1 MADEDE
7 DSTLLCGSKGL
18 ITLDEQ
24 HHYVR
29 AKQQVDASDAECG
42 RYNILLDEVRQQLW
56 QCRERLQVL
65 SSRREQAAAQA
76 RHAAHTGR
84 HASLGYLRDRLAGL
98 EANVAQQQHRRHWLT
113 HRLVTLEKYAAAA
126 AFDDGKLVSTKF
138 FVNEMEKD
146 FERRKQAQ
154 KSCYIQREEKL
165 AKIYEDKVRRREE
178 RSRRTLRTMAARED
192 QLRRQAED
200 AAARMDVHVSNT
212 LKTLHKQHKQQLLAS
227 ERQRQRRSDAVRQF
241 ARQLEYTR
249 EVLRVQQQ
257 LPARAPGEA
266 AGEHSALSSG
276 TQKLQAHLEQRRA
289 TRAAA
294 EQCRVDT
301 AARQRDNTRRIVA
314 RLVQEERR
322 RLQSPRPPPAP
333 LRPRRPGRST
343 RPRSLP
349 PLTAESGQLPDS
361 TTGIEQSASPDSGGA
376 GEEAGRSAETT
387 VSAIA
392 RPTDS
397 ASADGLTDSAG
408 QHEDMHTLSSP
419 DSSGS
424 STPPRGP
431 TSDAHGR
438 ARASRLSSGDLE
450 RLQHLLETS
459 AKGGGGDDEGDDLGD
474 EGSLGGSLGSVG
486 RQWMKRRPDMPVERP
501 PVTSDPCPFSWKPDV
516 IEFKDFQVGWTYYR
530 RVSIV
535 NLSRTRSSCRYIG
548 LFEHNYYQLEQPL
561 AESLR
566 VHFQPPGFLGTG
578 LAAKLELEFTPR
590 MLGDGECLV
599 RFQAPN
605 GEFQV
610 PVRFVAQRAEPRL
623 DRRAVEFGDLVL
635 GTRVKRSVVLRNTG
649 SKGCRFTV
657 RPLVPT
663 PTGSAE
669 EERTESQRQ
678 VTSAAAE
685 HSAVAVDRPGRAP
698 RGGTAGSVGA
708 VAITIA
714 PRGGT
719 AGSVGAVVPISSSP
733 DGAAV
738 VSTSPTSSP
747 APATNDSPAPATT
760 ASPALASGSAGNS
773 GASSSAGPAAS
784 TTSPEPAVTTSTE
797 QQPTSAKTAT
807 DIVSSILDQL
817 FDRLPIID
825 FDGGLGVCG
834 SGEGELPAGGRARL
848 HLGCV
853 ADLEGAWRQQFVVEF
868 DDPNCEP
875 FTLTASYSGHEFPIS
890 VRNPHL
896 SLDICLCGLTYW
908 DTFEIVNTGKV
919 ASRVRTV
926 VPDDMKPFVDI
937 QGSPAL
943 VQADNSF
950 KVKIFFKPKR
960 SLLSPPHRFFDPATH
975 ILDFPVSFHVD
986 AGSLGASLGG
996 ARGAPIVGS
1005 VQAAVSSNHV
1015 WLKPERVEFG
1025 RVTLLESACRRVQL
1039 TNGGLTVQQ
1048 CHFTGLPDS
1057 VTVQPGNGG
1066 AVLLPGETVP
1076 LDVIFSPSV
1085 SGQHQFSLV
1094 VETLDGGRA
1103 TVTCHGLATTPPLS
1117 LSATSIKLSGVP
1129 VQGEKKAA
1137 VYVQCPKVPL
1147 AEEKFF
1153 AMGGSFEFQPP
1164 DGIPV
1169 AIHPMVGF
1177 VPYKQSRRVEVTV
1190 SPILDPTEV
1199 RITASLLRYEQL
1211 EMERAAEPEVS
1222 AKGDKNKKKGRK
1234 KSAERPQM
1242 ILCPEPSTIH
1252 PGSDLYREAQQVL
1265 LRTYEPATYRYVIPC
1280 CVRHGDT
1287 GQESSGPCD
1296 VLYLEVVCTTAAPH
1310 LVPASSLCLDFGPRV
1325 LRAPAYLEVALEG
1338 AGEGPLRPRA
1348 SALDPH
1354 GPFRLVEPLREVPPG
1369 ERSVARVCYTP
1380 ERLSQELEFWNI
1392 TGGNT
1397 NLRYALYGRGVKQ
1410 EFSFTPEDG
1419 IINMGKAKLG
1429 KASKKQITVTNECEA
1444 PLEFAV
1450 ELVPAPPLLPA
1461 DPEVKSR
1468 GSGSARGDRR
1478 SGRREPE
1485 PQPALAAAWAVSA
1498 QRLEVGPYRTA
1509 TLEVL
1514 LTPTEEALYEAQLV
1528 LRLFKRLD
1536 ELVFTATGKTPGYKA
1551 PKVEKS
1557 AKEKDGKKKSAEK
1570 SAGHSA
1576 EKSGKGKKKK

>member
-649 SKGCRFTV
+649 SKGW
-657 RPLVPT
+657 
-663 PTGSAE
+663 
-669 EERTESQRQ
+669 
-678 VTSAAAE
+678 
-685 HSAVAVDRPGRAP
+685 
-698 RGGTAGSVGA
+698 
-708 VAITIA
+708 
-714 PRGGT
+714 
-719 AGSVGAVVPISSSP
+719 
-733 DGAAV
+733 
-738 VSTSPTSSP
+738 
-747 APATNDSPAPATT
+747 
-760 ASPALASGSAGNS
+760 NS

-868 DDPNCEP
+868 DDPSCEP

-960 SLLSPPHRFFDPATH
+960 SLLSPPHRFFDPGTH

-1094 VETLDGGRA
+1094 VETLDGGR
-1103 TVTCHGLATTPPLS
+1103 
-1117 LSATSIKLSGVP
+1117 
-1129 VQGEKKAA
+1129 
-1137 VYVQCPKVPL
+1137 
-1147 AEEKFF
+1147 
-1153 AMGGSFEFQPP
+1153 
-1164 DGIPV
+1164 
-1169 AIHPMVGF
+1169 
-1177 VPYKQSRRVEVTV
+1177 
-1190 SPILDPTEV
+1190 
-1199 RITASLLRYEQL
+1199 
-1211 EMERAAEPEVS
+1211 
-1222 AKGDKNKKKGRK
+1222 
-1234 KSAERPQM
+1234 
-1242 ILCPEPSTIH
+1242 
-1252 PGSDLYREAQQVL
+1252 
-1265 LRTYEPATYRYVIPC
+1265 
-1280 CVRHGDT
+1280 
-1287 GQESSGPCD
+1287 
-1296 VLYLEVVCTTAAPH
+1296 
-1310 LVPASSLCLDFGPRV
+1310 
-1325 LRAPAYLEVALEG
+1325 
-1338 AGEGPLRPRA
+1338 
-1348 SALDPH
+1348 
-1354 GPFRLVEPLREVPPG
+1354 
-1369 ERSVARVCYTP
+1369 
-1380 ERLSQELEFWNI
+1380 
-1392 TGGNT
+1392 
-1397 NLRYALYGRGVKQ
+1397 
-1410 EFSFTPEDG
+1410 
-1419 IINMGKAKLG
+1419 
-1429 KASKKQITVTNECEA
+1429 
-1444 PLEFAV
+1444 
-1450 ELVPAPPLLPA
+1450 
-1461 DPEVKSR
+1461 
-1468 GSGSARGDRR
+1468 
-1478 SGRREPE
+1478 
-1485 PQPALAAAWAVSA
+1485 
-1498 QRLEVGPYRTA
+1498 
-1509 TLEVL
+1509 
-1514 LTPTEEALYEAQLV
+1514 
-1528 LRLFKRLD
+1528 
-1536 ELVFTATGKTPGYKA
+1536 
-1551 PKVEKS
+1551 
-1557 AKEKDGKKKSAEK
+1557 
-1570 SAGHSA
+1570 
-1576 EKSGKGKKKK
+1576 

>member
-65 SSRREQAAAQA
+65 SGRREQAAAQA

-165 AKIYEDKVRRREE
+165 AKIYE
-178 RSRRTLRTMAARED
+178 
-192 QLRRQAED
+192 
-200 AAARMDVHVSNT
+200 
-212 LKTLHKQHKQQLLAS
+212 
-227 ERQRQRRSDAVRQF
+227 
-241 ARQLEYTR
+241 LEYTR

-266 AGEHSALSSG
+266 TAEHSAISSG

-322 RLQSPRPPPAP
+322 RL
-333 LRPRRPGRST
+333 
-343 RPRSLP
+343 
-349 PLTAESGQLPDS
+349 
-361 TTGIEQSASPDSGGA
+361 
-376 GEEAGRSAETT
+376 
-387 VSAIA
+387 A
-392 RPTDS
+392 R
-397 ASADGLTDSAG
+397 
-408 QHEDMHTLSSP
+408 EDMHTLSSP

-501 PVTSDPCPFSWKPDV
+501 QVTSDPCPFSWKPDV

-649 SKGCRFTV
+649 K
-657 RPLVPT
+657 
-663 PTGSAE
+663 
-669 EERTESQRQ
+669 
-678 VTSAAAE
+678 
-685 HSAVAVDRPGRAP
+685 
-698 RGGTAGSVGA
+698 
-708 VAITIA
+708 
-714 PRGGT
+714 
-719 AGSVGAVVPISSSP
+719 
-733 DGAAV
+733 
-738 VSTSPTSSP
+738 
-747 APATNDSPAPATT
+747 
-760 ASPALASGSAGNS
+760 
-773 GASSSAGPAAS
+773 
-784 TTSPEPAVTTSTE
+784 PAVTTSTE

-1177 VPYKQSRRVEVTV
+1177 VPYKQ
-1190 SPILDPTEV
+1190 
-1199 RITASLLRYEQL
+1199 
-1211 EMERAAEPEVS
+1211 
-1222 AKGDKNKKKGRK
+1222 
-1234 KSAERPQM
+1234 
-1242 ILCPEPSTIH
+1242 C
-1252 PGSDLYREAQQVL
+1252 
-1265 LRTYEPATYRYVIPC
+1265 
-1280 CVRHGDT
+1280 
-1287 GQESSGPCD
+1287 
-1296 VLYLEVVCTTAAPH
+1296 
-1310 LVPASSLCLDFGPRV
+1310 
-1325 LRAPAYLEVALEG
+1325 
-1338 AGEGPLRPRA
+1338 
-1348 SALDPH
+1348 
-1354 GPFRLVEPLREVPPG
+1354 
-1369 ERSVARVCYTP
+1369 
-1380 ERLSQELEFWNI
+1380 
-1392 TGGNT
+1392 
-1397 NLRYALYGRGVKQ
+1397 
-1410 EFSFTPEDG
+1410 
-1419 IINMGKAKLG
+1419 
-1429 KASKKQITVTNECEA
+1429 
-1444 PLEFAV
+1444 
-1450 ELVPAPPLLPA
+1450 
-1461 DPEVKSR
+1461 
-1468 GSGSARGDRR
+1468 
-1478 SGRREPE
+1478 
-1485 PQPALAAAWAVSA
+1485 
-1498 QRLEVGPYRTA
+1498 
-1509 TLEVL
+1509 
-1514 LTPTEEALYEAQLV
+1514 
-1528 LRLFKRLD
+1528 
-1536 ELVFTATGKTPGYKA
+1536 
-1551 PKVEKS
+1551 
-1557 AKEKDGKKKSAEK
+1557 
-1570 SAGHSA
+1570 
-1576 EKSGKGKKKK
+1576 